1 MWPYI
6 VIGVASI
13 IVSFIVSVTIVG
25 FVNPFYSTKK
35 TRAKAGDSLPDE
47 GEYAKYMATIRRWDE
62 EAAVT
67 PHEDVSIK
75 SFDGLT
81 LRGKYYELSKDS
93 PVEIMFHGYRGS
105 AKRDMSGGIKRAFA
119 VGHSVILVDQRGCG
133 RSEGHVISF
142 GINESRDC
150 LEWIKMAN
158 EKFGTK
164 RKIILT
170 GISMGASTVLITSGK
185 DLPENVVGVLAD
197 CGFSSAK
204 AIIYKIV
211 SEMKI
216 SPKIFYPFVKLG
228 GMVFGRFNVDE
239 TSAVEA
245 VKNCKIPVLFVHGEK
260 DEFVPVSM
268 GEQNFNACAAP
279 KKKFVVIKGAG
290 HGVAFP
296 AAPEE
301 YIAQVKEFFSYVHE
315 DNV

>member
-1 MWPYI
+1 M
-6 VIGVASI
+6 
-13 IVSFIVSVTIVG
+13 
-25 FVNPFYSTKK
+25 
-35 TRAKAGDSLPDE
+35 
-47 GEYAKYMATIRRWDE
+47 
-62 EAAVT
+62 
-67 PHEDVSIK
+67 
-75 SFDGLT
+75 
-81 LRGKYYELSKDS
+81 
-93 PVEIMFHGYRGS
+93 
-105 AKRDMSGGIKRAFA
+105 
-119 VGHSVILVDQRGCG
+119 DQRGCG

-301 YIAQVKEFFSYVHE
+301 YVAQVKEFFSYVHE